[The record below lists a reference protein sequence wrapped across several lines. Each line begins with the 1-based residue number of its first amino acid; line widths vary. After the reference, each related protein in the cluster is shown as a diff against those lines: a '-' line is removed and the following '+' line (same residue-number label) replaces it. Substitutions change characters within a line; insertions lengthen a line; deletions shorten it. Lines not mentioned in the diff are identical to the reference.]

1 MCCYGGVRMRKN
13 RNNLSFTNLL
23 GFFIVSILGCI
34 NHFICELSGKNTL
47 AASITPINESTW
59 EHLKLLF
66 FPFIAYIIFEF
77 FIYGKHISGFLFSCV
92 IGVLSGMIFI
102 PAAFYTI
109 NAVFGQS
116 GFIVNILLFFAAV
129 YISFKV
135 RSIRIQ
141 NGIDQNKMRT
151 VPALIL
157 IICITVLFVGFTF
170 FPPDS
175 SLFKSPV

>member
-34 NHFICELSGKNTL
+34 NHFIYELSGKNTL

-77 FIYGKHISGFLFSCV
+77 FIYGKHISGFLFSCSAFS
-92 IGVLSGMIFI
+92 IPCTALSFSFFMLSFSRFT
-102 PAAFYTI
+102 PA
-109 NAVFGQS
+109 NPCKK
-116 GFIVNILLFFAAV
+116 FAKT
-129 YISFKV
+129 FK
-135 RSIRIQ
+135 
-141 NGIDQNKMRT
+141 
-151 VPALIL
+151 L
-157 IICITVLFVGFTF
+157 
-170 FPPDS
+170 
-175 SLFKSPV
+175 